1 MKNDFLCLFKLRE
14 QRAKVCVCMVPWRL
28 PCPHLTHHTQNC
40 SDHIHEQ
47 KGFAQIIHDMEEQFG
62 SFQRS
67 RASGKDGI
75 GISGYKCQ
83 KNQNN
88 ETEQPPSH
96 IYLADLAVIR
106 HPFSAGDPQ
115 CLDTTKAH
123 TDQCPNQIDSLG
135 IILFLNYAGV
145 EPGSPVAQKFCAIR
159 RVDKAIRA
167 TQIHW
172 ITR

>member
-1 MKNDFLCLFKLRE
+1 
-14 QRAKVCVCMVPWRL
+14 MVPWRL

-67 RASGKDGI
+67 RAGGKDGI

-106 HPFSAGDPQ
+106 HTFSAGDPQ

-123 TDQCPNQIDSLG
+123 TDQCPNQIDSLS
-135 IILFLNYAGV
+135 IILFLDYAGD
-145 EPGSPVAQKFCAIR
+145 GTQGHPVGPEVLCHTKGGQSHQGYADPLDHKIKQGASQFYASGG
-159 RVDKAIRA
+159 
-167 TQIHW
+167 
-172 ITR
+172 